1 MKVLITGSA
10 GFIGSAIAEELLING
25 YTVSGI
31 DSHSSYYDPLLKE
44 SRVLRLLKYDRYNHY
59 RKDLLDLDG
68 TIQIFE
74 AFRPEVLIHL
84 AAQPGVR
91 YSLENPSSYVD
102 SNLRAF
108 ANILE
113 LSKMF
118 RIEHM
123 IFASS
128 SSVYGGNSNI
138 PYSEDH
144 NVDKPLNLYAATKK
158 ANELMSY
165 SYSHLYD
172 IPITGLRFFTVY
184 GPWGRPD
191 MAPMLLIKSIIE
203 GEKIS
208 IHNHGNH
215 SRDFTYIDDIVKGLL
230 KVIETPLESGDKN
243 PPWSIYNLGSGKP
256 IQLMDFIELLESSVK
271 ITAKKEFIDLQPGEM
286 LETYANMDQFNKR
299 FGEIKMTDLSSGIQ
313 SFVDWYVNF
322 YKV

>member
-1 MKVLITGSA
+1 MKVLITGTA
-10 GFIGSAIAEELLING
+10 GFIGAALAEELLING
-25 YTVSGI
+25 FTVSGI
-31 DSHSSYYDPLLKE
+31 DNHSPYYDPQLKE
-44 SRVLRLLKYDRYNHY
+44 SRVLRLLKYDAYNHY
-59 RKDLLDLDG
+59 RKDLLDLDSA
-68 TIQIFE
+68 IKIFE
-74 AFRPEVLIHL
+74 SFRPKILIHL

-91 YSLENPSSYVD
+91 YSLEDPASYVD

-108 ANILE
+108 ANVLE

-118 RIEHM
+118 PIEHM

-138 PYSEDH
+138 PYSEDD
-144 NVDKPLNLYAATKK
+144 NVDRPLNLYAATKK

-165 SYSHLYD
+165 SYSHLYH

-215 SRDFTYIDDIVKGLL
+215 SRDFTYIDDIVQGILRVIDKPL
-230 KVIETPLESGDKN
+230 KRGHQS
-243 PPWSIYNLGSGKP
+243 PPWSIYNLGSGHP
-256 IQLMDFIELLESSVK
+256 IKLMDFIELLESSVK

-286 LETYANMDQFNKR
+286 LETYANMDQFNKS
-299 FGEIKMTDLSSGIQ
+299 FGEITMTDFTSGIQ